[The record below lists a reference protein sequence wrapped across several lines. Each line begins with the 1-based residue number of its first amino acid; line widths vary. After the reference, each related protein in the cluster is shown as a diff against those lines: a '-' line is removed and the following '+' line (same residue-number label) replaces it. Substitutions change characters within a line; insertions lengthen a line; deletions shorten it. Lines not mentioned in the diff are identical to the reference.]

1 MAAAAHRINRSVSG
15 HTDGPKSSMAQQRY
29 SILEKIDAGGMAE
42 VFKGKAASLRGF
54 EKLVAIKRVLPA
66 LSKNTKFIG
75 MFLDEARLS
84 LHLNHANVV
93 QTFDIGMTDNAYF
106 IVMEWIDGSNLK
118 GLLETIVD
126 RQMRLPREQAV
137 YIAIEICK
145 GLSHAHNRKDPDG
158 RPLNIVHRDVSPPNV
173 LLSREGEVKL
183 VDFGLAKAAS
193 QVSITDPG
201 VVKGKFGYLSPEAA
215 YGKAVDVRADVF
227 ATGIVLWEMLAGR
240 RLFEGATD
248 LATVEQVRAARVPS
262 LLGHV
267 QDLEPRLEAII
278 AKALA
283 RDPRERYQS
292 TEALGH
298 DLARYL
304 FEHKLLVTS
313 YDIAMLVKRVLAL
326 RDERRRNAPQNNST
340 MARVNAEVQAE
351 MGQFTSL
358 EDLAKM
364 KFVSVAQGGDSDP
377 DMDDGSIDGEDP
389 RGWASE
395 LGMIGDEDTI
405 LDPSAGGR
413 FGGQGNAPP
422 PGQRRQVRIAPPPEP
437 VQDEPSQLR
446 RGPQTADSARIR
458 VNEARAASEG
468 EGRGGTSRLTAVLIG
483 LAVGLLGVAGAV
495 WFMLRN

>member
-1 MAAAAHRINRSVSG
+1 
-15 HTDGPKSSMAQQRY
+15 MAQQRY
-29 SILEKIDAGGMAE
+29 SIIEKIDAGGMAE

-54 EKLVAIKRVLPA
+54 EKLVAIKRVLPS

-118 GLLETIVD
+118 GILETVVE
-126 RQMRLPREQAV
+126 RQMRLAREQAV

-193 QVSITDPG
+193 QVAVTDPG
-201 VVKGKFGYLSPEAA
+201 VVKGKFGYLCPEAA
-215 YGKAVDVRADVF
+215 YGKTVDVRADVF

-248 LATVEQVRAARVPS
+248 LQTVEQVRAARVPS
-262 LLGHV
+262 LV
-267 QDLEPRLEAII
+267 NEVPDLEPRLDAII
-278 AKALA
+278 QKALA

-304 FEHKLLVTS
+304 FENKLLVTS

-326 RDERRRNAPQNNST
+326 RDEKRRSAPLSST
-340 MARVNAEVQAE
+340 MARIEAEVQAE
-351 MGQFTSL
+351 IGGFTSL
-358 EDLAKM
+358 EDLHKM
-364 KFVSVAQGGDSDP
+364 KFVSVAQDGDSEP
-377 DMDDGSIDGEDP
+377 SLDGHTEGEDP
-389 RGWASE
+389 RAWAAE
-395 LGMIGDEDTI
+395 LGMVGDEDTI
-405 LDPSAGGR
+405 LDPEAGGR
-413 FGGQGNAPP
+413 FGGQANAPARAA
-422 PGQRRQVRIAPPPEP
+422 RRQVRIAPPPEP
-437 VQDEPSQLR
+437 EQEEPSQLR
-446 RGPQTADSARIR
+446 RGPQTADSARAR
-458 VNEARAASEG
+458 VADIKAAAGAEAP
-468 EGRGGTSRLTAVLIG
+468 GGPSRLTAVLIG
-483 LAVGLLGVAGAV
+483 LAVGLLGVAGAA
-495 WFMLRN
+495 WFMLRG